1 MAGQRN
7 SMGSNFP
14 DIREIIDGVKRKERL
29 GVCLDTCHAYASGM
43 DLHTEKGVEQTLS
56 SFERD
61 IGFDKL
67 KVVHLNDSRGG
78 QGSGLDRHEHI
89 GMGYIGVK
97 GFKAIL
103 HHEAIRDLPWI
114 LETPEDE
121 RRDDKGN
128 LEMVRKLAK

>member
-1 MAGQRN
+1 LTTENGTFTAPFVVTHN
-7 SMGSNFP
+7 
-14 DIREIIDGVKRKERL
+14 
-29 GVCLDTCHAYASGM
+29 CHAYAAGM
-43 DLHTEKGVEQTLS
+43 DLHTEKGVNQTLAG
-56 SFERD
+56 FDKD

-89 GMGYIGVK
+89 GMGYIGAK

-103 HHEAIRDLPWI
+103 HHETIKDVPWI